1 MPSFNNVEDWDRG
14 VVGRC
19 LRMAGGG
26 VLGEFENVVKSCAI
40 GRNEF
45 WGWSEHEFD
54 FCHHLYGFRSL
65 VKILISEVGIT
76 GDDDD
81 LSGIKMRIGWLRD
94 FAKESMK
101 HDGQSH
107 RIINPLGHLSKRL
120 RWMGHDVVDF
130 AAIGSDVDDVFN
142 SRLVDGLLNS
152 GWCTAVIGSGWEGGN
167 SDSHKL
173 LVNSTVA
180 GDVVRFDGIG
190 DMPFCFSRFMEIFD
204 GEDLPDSI
212 VPGSVADGGPSITD
226 MLGSWRV

>member
-1 MPSFNNVEDWDRG
+1 MPSVSVVEGYDRG

-19 LRMAGGG
+19 LRMAGAG
-26 VLGEFENVVKSCAI
+26 VFGEFENVVKSCVV

-76 GDDDD
+76 DNDD
-81 LSGIKMRIGWLRD
+81 LSGIEMRIGWLRD

-101 HDGQSH
+101 HAGQSH
-107 RIINPLGHLSKRL
+107 RIINLLGHLSKRL

-130 AAIGSDVDDVFN
+130 PRIVNSVDAAFN
-142 SRLVDGLLNS
+142 SRLVSSLLES
-152 GWCTAVIGSGWEGGN
+152 GWCTAVIGVGHDVPDDELHRLLANAINGG
-167 SDSHKL
+167 DI
-173 LVNSTVA
+173 
-180 GDVVRFDGIG
+180 VRFDGVS
-190 DMPFCFSRFMEIFD
+190 DVPFCFSHFMRMFD
-204 GEDLPDSI
+204 VEDLPASI
-212 VPGSVADGGPSITD
+212 VPWGVVDGGPSITD